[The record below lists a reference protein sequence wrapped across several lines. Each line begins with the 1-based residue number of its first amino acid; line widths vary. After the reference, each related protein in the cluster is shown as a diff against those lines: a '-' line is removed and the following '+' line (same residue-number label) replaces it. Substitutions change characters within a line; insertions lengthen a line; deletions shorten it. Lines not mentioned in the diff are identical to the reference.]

1 MEAADKEKIREKL
14 EKQLEL
20 LLKRSQNDGISIDEL
35 SILTS
40 AIVKL
45 ANVLVF
51 F

>member
-1 MEAADKEKIREKL
+1 MEEADKKKIREKL

-35 SILTS
+35 NKLSC
-40 AIVKL
+40 AIVNL